1 MAVWLLTPLA
11 FYVFIHVGEYGYIF
25 SLLPGLTILAAR
37 GAIAFAKGIR
47 MPRTFKWIV
56 AAVVLGNASIYL
68 VSDTPISA
76 RDIAR
81 HDRGIDEK
89 LAYLATF
96 KPQTTEIVSGYDAVL
111 AGYYLEQLPHGLP
124 PLLSYDPVGN
134 PGFTLPLSC
143 AQAGPHMP
151 CAESDVDV
159 VLWDDLLRAEGSGWQ
174 EVRMPHGSRLR
185 IAHVPR
191 SRSLRVSEGLG
202 VEIVP

>member
-1 MAVWLLTPLA
+1 P
-11 FYVFIHVGEYGYIF
+11 
-25 SLLPGLTILAAR
+25 
-37 GAIAFAKGIR
+37 
-47 MPRTFKWIV
+47 FKWILM
-56 AAVVLGNASIYL
+56 AVVLGNASIYL
-68 VSDTPISA
+68 LSDTPISA
-76 RDIAR
+76 RDITR

-89 LAYLATF
+89 PAYPATF

-111 AGYYLEQLPHGLP
+111 AEYYLERLPHGLP

-143 AQAGPHMP
+143 AQAGPRMP

-185 IAHVPR
+185 IAR
-191 SRSLRVSEGLG
+191 SEEHTSELQSHLN
-202 VEIVP
+202 

>member
-1 MAVWLLTPLA
+1 GLYFLIPLIVLTLISAEARRIELRDRARTAFMAVWLLTPLA

-68 VSDTPISA
+68 LSDTPISA

-111 AGYYLEQLPHGLP
+111 A
-124 PLLSYDPVGN
+124 
-134 PGFTLPLSC
+134 
-143 AQAGPHMP
+143 
-151 CAESDVDV
+151 
-159 VLWDDLLRAEGSGWQ
+159 EGAGWQ

-191 SRSLRVSEGLG
+191 SGSLRVSEGLG